1 MGNHRRPTIEG
12 PHGQDQVHLCINA
25 SHIKKTRAIHHP
37 VEHVAVHVSE
47 SRQVLV
53 TQGTAC
59 EIVFWG
65 AEDKHQA
72 VPVARR
78 VWQTTDNRNGFGF
91 DLCRISC
98 KDQNMSFENVEKCDA
113 PLQPPRTGFNVK
125 RSDRNHGTPPCPGS
139 GKSL

>member
-12 PHGQDQVHLCINA
+12 PNGQDQVHLCINA

-78 VWQTTDNRNGFGF
+78 VWQTTDNRNGFGC
-91 DLCRISC
+91 DLCAISC
-98 KDQNMSFENVEKCDA
+98 KDQHRSFKEVALEMELIIVAPSEGDVEC
-113 PLQPPRTGFNVK
+113 
-125 RSDRNHGTPPCPGS
+125 
-139 GKSL
+139 